1 LASAVD
7 KSGNAKYPDIEELVF
22 SDDSPLEAIY
32 QEHPEL
38 KTMRFADQQGRLLPP
53 IQQAQRRLEM
63 AIAYA
68 RGTQPAPELL
78 RGAAEAGRQQAQ
90 RQQRNAGAGRLAP
103 GESGG
108 TFERGGN
115 DADDLI
121 KGMNQFGDRDRN
133 IQDMLAPKQR

>member
-1 LASAVD
+1 DQVQSDAVNEAAYEQLASATD
-7 KSGNAKYPDIEELVF
+7 RAGNPLYPDLEELVF
-22 SDDSPLEAIY
+22 ADDSPLEGVY
-32 QEHPEL
+32 QAHPEL
-38 KTMRFADQQGRLLPP
+38 KEMRFADKQGRLLPP

-63 AIAYA
+63 AVAYA
-68 RGTQPAPELL
+68 RGQQPAPELL

-115 DADDLI
+115 
-121 KGMNQFGDRDRN
+121 
-133 IQDMLAPKQR
+133 